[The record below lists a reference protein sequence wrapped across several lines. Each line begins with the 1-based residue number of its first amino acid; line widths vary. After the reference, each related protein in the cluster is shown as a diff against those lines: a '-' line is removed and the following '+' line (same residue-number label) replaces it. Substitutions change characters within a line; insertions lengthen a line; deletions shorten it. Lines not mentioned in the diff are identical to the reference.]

1 MLTFSAIVAGQ
12 IIFAA
17 ALIQLSIAISF
28 GRWFSK
34 KTSKTAKPADQA
46 MTAVIMSVRGC
57 DPTFEASLT
66 GVLLQQYADYQIH
79 LVVDHQDDPAWNVAT
94 EIKSKFDRDDRLFIH
109 AMKTPRD
116 TCSLKCHSIL
126 QALEHLTD
134 EIEFVA
140 FLDADVAP
148 HSTWLAELTGPLQD
162 KEIGGVTGSQWFE
175 PPIPTGPGSLIRSAW
190 NAGAL
195 VFSVY
200 FANPW
205 AGSFAMRRSTLESA
219 NLIST
224 WSKSIVDDGPL
235 KKAIQEQGLKIE
247 LAPSLIMINREHCSA
262 AYANRWVTRMLTW
275 SRLYEDTFFLS
286 VIHSCFSNVLMLTNF
301 TILIIAILLGNATAI
316 VASAT
321 ALLLSGCLSTWAYS
335 VSRKVAARSAQL
347 RGETIGN
354 TTLWRLIKL
363 LLLVPA
369 CQLIY
374 GASSIMSLCCKRV
387 RWRQIEYDLSSAP
400 NFKRLNYQPFN
411 PEPDNSSNSI

>member
-1 MLTFSAIVAGQ
+1 MLTITAIIAGQ

-28 GRWFSK
+28 GRWFSR
-34 KTSKTAKPADQA
+34 KTGTLTPESDQA

-66 GVLLQQYADYQIH
+66 GILQQQYAHYQVH
-79 LVVDHQDDPAWNVAT
+79 LVIDHREDPAWGIAT
-94 EIKSKFDRDDRLFIH
+94 QIKSKFDRDDRLRIH
-109 AMKTPRD
+109 VMESPRE
-116 TCSLKCHSIL
+116 TCSLKCHSIT
-126 QALEHLTD
+126 QAIEHLSKDT
-134 EIEFVA
+134 EFIA

-175 PPIPTGPGSLIRSAW
+175 PPTPTGPGSLIRSAW

-195 VFSVY
+195 VFSVF

-205 AGSFAMRRSTLESA
+205 AGSFAMRRSTLEA
-219 NLIST
+219 TNLISI
-224 WSKSIVDDGPL
+224 WSNSIVDDGPL
-235 KKAIQEQGLKIE
+235 KKAIQDQGLRIE
-247 LAPSLIMINREHCSA
+247 FAPSLIMINREHCSVS
-262 AYANRWVTRMLTW
+262 YANRWVTRMLTW

-286 VIHSCFSNVLMLTNF
+286 VIHSCFSNLVMLANF
-301 TILIIAILLGNATAI
+301 TILILAILLGNP
-316 VASAT
+316 T
-321 ALLLSGCLSTWAYS
+321 ALFACTTALILSGGLSTWAYF

-347 RGETIGN
+347 RGDAIGT
-354 TTLWRLIKL
+354 TTLWRTTKV

-374 GASSIMSLCCKRV
+374 GLSSIMSLGCKRV

-400 NFKRLNYQPFN
+400 SFKRLTYQPFIA
-411 PEPDNSSNSI
+411 EPADSSRSI

>member
-1 MLTFSAIVAGQ
+1 MLTITAIVAGQ

-34 KTSKTAKPADQA
+34 KTLKTDSQSEQA

-57 DPTFEASLT
+57 DPTFEDSLI
-66 GVLLQQYADYQIH
+66 GVLQQKYTHFQIH
-79 LVVDHQDDPAWNVAT
+79 LVVDHLDDPAWEVANR
-94 EIKSKFDRDDRLFIH
+94 IKSKFDPDDRLLIH

-116 TCSLKCHSIL
+116 TCSLKCHSIT
-126 QALEHLTD
+126 QAAEHLTK
-134 EIEFVA
+134 ETEFVA

-148 HSTWLAELTGPLQD
+148 HETWLAELTGPLQD

-175 PPIPTGPGSLIRSAW
+175 PPVPSGSGSLIRSVW

-205 AGSFAMRRSTLESA
+205 AGSFAIRKSTLESS
-219 NLIST
+219 NLISI
-224 WSKSIVDDGPL
+224 WKNSIVDDGPL
-235 KKAIQEQGLKIE
+235 KKAIQDQGLKIE
-247 LAPSLIMINREHCSA
+247 FAPSLIMINRELCSA
-262 AYANRWVTRMLTW
+262 SYANRWVTRMLTW

-286 VIHSCFSNVLMLTNF
+286 VIHACFSNVLMLTNF
-301 TILIIAILLGNATAI
+301 TILILAVIIGNGTALIAC
-316 VASAT
+316 AT
-321 ALLLSGCLSTWAYS
+321 ALLLSGALSTWAYS
-335 VSRKVAARSAQL
+335 VSRNVAAKSAQL
-347 RGETIGN
+347 RGETMGN
-354 TTLWRLIKL
+354 TTLWRITKL
-363 LLLVPA
+363 LLLVPV

-374 GASSIMSLCCKRV
+374 GASSIRSLLCRRV

-400 NFKRLNYQPFN
+400 KFKRLNYQPFIS
-411 PEPDNSSNSI
+411 EPANSSQSI